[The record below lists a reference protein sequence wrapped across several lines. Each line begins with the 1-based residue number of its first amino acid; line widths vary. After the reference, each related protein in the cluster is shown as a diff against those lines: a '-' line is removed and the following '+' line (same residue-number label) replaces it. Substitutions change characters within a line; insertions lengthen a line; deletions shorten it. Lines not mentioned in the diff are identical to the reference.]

1 MLKIQTEQSYLHL
14 LLPNLTNFKVWDFKV
29 GLFWEE
35 IIEIL
40 FKIFFVSSFDKEK
53 IFSEIKNEKIKVFI
67 SWKILLYLL

>member
-1 MLKIQTEQSYLHL
+1 M
-14 LLPNLTNFKVWDFKV
+14 

-40 FKIFFVSSFDKEK
+40 FKISFFVSSFDKEK

-67 SWKILLYLL
+67 SWKIFLYLL

>member
-1 MLKIQTEQSYLHL
+1 M
-14 LLPNLTNFKVWDFKV
+14 

-40 FKIFFVSSFDKEK
+40 FKIFFVSNFDKEK
-53 IFSEIKNEKIKVFI
+53 IFLEIKNEKIKVFI

>member
-1 MLKIQTEQSYLHL
+1 MR
-14 LLPNLTNFKVWDFKV
+14 
-29 GLFWEE
+29 LFWEE

-67 SWKILLYLL
+67 SWKIFLYLL